1 MQRHREN
8 HRIGFTL
15 VELLVVIAIIAI
27 LAALGTWGVFAM
39 IGNQQRRNTEGTIR
53 VVHKVLQ
60 SHWKHVIDEAAKESP
75 SDAVRNLAGGDPA
88 RAKVIWI
95 KLRLMEAFPQN
106 SAEVLVVPGTPPT
119 PPFVYRNE
127 PVAPFAPWIPV
138 NQRRYIATYQGKIG
152 QTSGSPAAC
161 LLMALSVKRG
171 SSSLNEDEIK
181 YAVNSTRELIDGFNR
196 PLSFTRFQV
205 LSPAENPAANTGA
218 TSAKYADPVDP
229 HGTLLNSTWYNSP
242 YTIAPQPV
250 MSRGQ
255 YFDANFHMIR
265 VSNDPADNNPPTF
278 NYSTANFIVPVIGSQ
293 GKNPA
298 TPADDI
304 LSYKLQGE

>member
-60 SHWKHVIDEAAKESP
+60 SQWKHVIDEAGKESP
-75 SDAVRNLAGGDPA
+75 SPAVMNLANGDPA
-88 RAKVIWI
+88 RAKVIWT

-171 SSSLNEDEIK
+171 NSSLNEDEIK

-196 PLSFTRFQV
+196 PLSFTRFTV
-205 LSPAENPAANTGA
+205 LPASENPASAGS
-218 TSAKYADPVDP
+218 TSSKYADPVDP
-229 HGTLLNSTWYNSP
+229 HGTLLNPSWYNST
-242 YTIAPQPV
+242 YTAPPLTPTIV
-250 MSRGQ
+250 TRGA
-255 YFDANFHMIR
+255 YFDANFHAIR
-265 VSNDPADNNPPTF
+265 VSNLPADPM
-278 NYSTANFIVPVIGSQ
+278 YSTANFIVPVIGSQ